1 MVSLTQVGMNRCRL
15 SVFENLRSTPTKV
28 GMNQMVVL
36 VFGIIKLDPHASGD
50 ASMFD
55 MMAMERAI
63 FPHACACGDESM
75 EQVRPTLVRSVPH
88 VSGDESL

>member
-1 MVSLTQVGMNRCRL
+1 
-15 SVFENLRSTPTKV
+15 
-28 GMNQMVVL
+28 MVVL

-55 MMAMERAI
+55 MMAIERAI
-63 FPHACACGDESM
+63 FPHACGDESM